1 MKFLKRCSVVFLAM
15 MVCACAAF
23 ALTACQSRNYGVY
36 RYKASFTEHYD
47 GVLSE
52 ELLVR
57 LEDKGSVGANIELE
71 PDNAFSMS
79 SSLYYK
85 TLEEDLED
93 AVQSASLNVVKG
105 TYVIDGETITLTTE
119 SGKVYEGTFKN
130 KTITMKIFSDV
141 EAVEFVLDED

>member
-1 MKFLKRCSVVFLAM
+1 M
-15 MVCACAAF
+15 
-23 ALTACQSRNYGVY
+23 
-36 RYKASFTEHYD
+36 
-47 GVLSE
+47 
-52 ELLVR
+52 R